1 MSKLFVVSE
10 LFYPDETSTAFVM
23 TKIVNK
29 LAEINDDIEVI
40 CSDSNYDD
48 SNLKSENYNLASK
61 VKRVGIKSYKG
72 SKNNLLL
79 RTFRFFSLSLKMFFY
94 LLRHVKT
101 KDKVVIVTNPAPI
114 IVLAYIL
121 KKIKSNF
128 LVIIVHDVFPEN
140 TIPAGIF
147 KSKNSTFY
155 KFLLKIF
162 NISYS
167 FADRLIVVGRDVGK
181 VILNKIGENNEEK
194 IIVIENWAE
203 TSDVLPHFASPLKD
217 KIVFQ
222 FAGNIGRVQGLKEL
236 LEVIKD
242 VKNDLLE
249 FHFVGDG
256 AVKQELIDYCKENR
270 LINVVFKPS
279 YKREEQTRILNDSD
293 IAIVTLSQ
301 GMFGLGVPSKSYNIM
316 AAGKPILYIGDKD
329 GEIDHVVNENNIG
342 YSFENYQDLK
352 LFFNSLGTEDKSKLI
367 EMGKKARKLAETIY
381 SEETILNKYQRF
393 I

>member
-48 SNLKSENYNLASK
+48 SNLKSENYTLASK

-94 LLRHVKT
+94 LLRRVKT

-167 FADRLIVVGRDVGK
+167 IADRLIVVGRDVGK
-181 VILNKIGENNEEK
+181 VILSKIGENNKEK

-236 LEVIKD
+236 IEVIKD

-256 AVKQELIDYCKENR
+256 AVKQELIDYCKGNS

-329 GEIDHVVNENNIG
+329 SEIDHVVNENNIG

-352 LFFNSLGTEDKSKLI
+352 LFFNSLGIEDKSKFI

-381 SEETILNKYQRF
+381 SEETILNKYQRY